1 MALER
6 NSNSQARDAM
16 LRIVHIAI
24 VGIIGLTGATTSARA
39 GSGQCYVDIET
50 RIAVCQ
56 AQDSVSVVPANQSSA
71 QQGHEPQSE
80 PSTNRAEP
88 SIDQASERT
97 DAPAPTPQNQGL
109 APGECAWK
117 VVNPSPEPGDPRW
130 EGHSPADGVVLYND
144 CNGPT
149 FYQFAAAAPGA
160 APVVPPPPPPDP
172 AVLAQQ
178 ARGQLDLPQPTI
190 TRSPDAN
197 NSDPALGGAPYT
209 WVQLWTWVWTLP
221 QSWAPKS
228 VTVTAGGVSVTATGT
243 PVSLV
248 FDPGD
253 GGDPVSCA
261 GPGRPWT
268 VRDGNDPPTRGGCG
282 YVYRH
287 VTPRGPLTSTVSIRW
302 SVAWTS
308 NTGAGGTLP
317 ELVTQASSSFY
328 VQQIQVVI
336 R

>member
-1 MALER
+1 
-6 NSNSQARDAM
+6 
-16 LRIVHIAI
+16 
-24 VGIIGLTGATTSARA
+24 
-39 GSGQCYVDIET
+39 
-50 RIAVCQ
+50 
-56 AQDSVSVVPANQSSA
+56 
-71 QQGHEPQSE
+71 
-80 PSTNRAEP
+80 
-88 SIDQASERT
+88 
-97 DAPAPTPQNQGL
+97 
-109 APGECAWK
+109 
-117 VVNPSPEPGDPRW
+117 
-130 EGHSPADGVVLYND
+130 VLYND

-160 APVVPPPPPPDP
+160 APEVPPPPPPDP

-178 ARGQLDLPQPTI
+178 ARGQLDLPQPTV
-190 TRSPDAN
+190 TRSPGAN

-228 VTVTAGGVSVTATGT
+228 VTVTAGGVSVTATGS
-243 PVSLV
+243 PVWLV

-253 GGDPVSCA
+253 GGDPVSCP

-317 ELVTQASSSFY
+317 DLVTQASSSFY
-328 VQQIQVVI
+328 VQQIQVVT

>member
-1 MALER
+1 
-6 NSNSQARDAM
+6 M
-16 LRIVHIAI
+16 LRFLATVFTAAVLVFPAKLS
-24 VGIIGLTGATTSARA
+24 VGADTGRCYLDPETDKTVCDAASSGTSAVAQADHGPPPVPQTQSGASA
-39 GSGQCYVDIET
+39 GDIGAGGA
-50 RIAVCQ
+50 RP
-56 AQDSVSVVPANQSSA
+56 SSPAA
-71 QQGHEPQSE
+71 
-80 PSTNRAEP
+80 
-88 SIDQASERT
+88 
-97 DAPAPTPQNQGL
+97 TPQNQGL

-149 FYQFAAAAPGA
+149 FYQFAATAPGA
-160 APVVPPPPPPDP
+160 APAVPPLPPPDP
-172 AVLAQQ
+172 AVLARQ
-178 ARGQLDLPQPTI
+178 ARGQLDLPAPTV
-190 TRSPDAN
+190 TRSPGAN

-209 WVQLWTWVWTLP
+209 WVQLWTWYWTLP
-221 QSWAPKS
+221 ETWAGKS

-253 GGDPVSCA
+253 GGDAVSCV

-287 VTPRGPLTSTVSIRW
+287 VTPRGPLKSTVSIRW